1 MTQDEFAAKVGI
13 SRMAL
18 VRFEQGTI
26 PTPSLK
32 FKPFLETVDLNAPTS
47 DSDPYQALCL
57 QYLEYQNTKRAL
69 NFGILDDSP
78 DFFEFTQ
85 ERKKHNADHL
95 WNPTQGPPPSA
106 LPHPLMWWASVSPS
120 RPSLTELC
128 VALCLHLPTL
138 HKFVNGPFPLEVPFT
153 LISALRE
160 SGYSLDTVKEFAW
173 EYAAC
178 RVVLARQNGGT

>member
-32 FKPFLETVDLNAPTS
+32 FKPFLDAVDIDAPTQ
-47 DSDPYQALCL
+47 DYEGFCL
-57 QYLEYQNTKRAL
+57 QYLEYQTTKRAL

-85 ERKKHNADHL
+85 ERKKHNIEHVWD
-95 WNPTQGPPPSA
+95 PTLGPPPSA

-138 HKFVNGPFPLEVPFT
+138 HKFVNGPFPYEVPFSFT
-153 LISALRE
+153 AALR
-160 SGYSLDTVKEFAW
+160 
-173 EYAAC
+173 
-178 RVVLARQNGGT
+178 